1 MQWFG
6 WRNRR
11 CKIRWEPP
19 PGQTKTTMQASLWI
33 TDLMGDPTAPF
44 ATMPIEKGH
53 PQCSPDLSPDKESDA
68 NQIKWSVGR
77 AFHEYL
83 RHAYDRHCGVE
94 SEWVQASRR
103 LEECYLPL
111 KVRPA
116 RGKGAVVIDRF
127 DKLFLTHK
135 RALLLGPPGAGKTTA
150 LRFIFSD
157 CLTAKVTVPFF
168 VELRR
173 LSSTTTILDV
183 VKQEVKGVN
192 DVVLTEII
200 RRGGFVFLLDGLN
213 EIAQAHRDEVIRP
226 LLDFLSTA
234 EANYFV
240 VTARPDT
247 PLVAHLNFPTWT
259 IDPLRL
265 TEAFALLRRRDQH
278 GRLSRYI
285 IGKVKQDQSKHL
297 GEFLTNPLRV
307 SMLYRSYELI
317 RQAEGRRNSRASHRR
332 QKYRY

>member
-1 MQWFG
+1 
-6 WRNRR
+6 
-11 CKIRWEPP
+11 
-19 PGQTKTTMQASLWI
+19 MQASLWI
-33 TDLMGDPTAPF
+33 TDLMGDPTVPF
-44 ATMPIEKGH
+44 ASMPVEKGA
-53 PQCSPDLSPDKESDA
+53 PQCLPGLSPNKESDA
-68 NQIKWSVGR
+68 NQIKWSVAR
-77 AFHEYL
+77 AFHEYVA
-83 RHAYDRHCGVE
+83 RVYDQHCRMQ
-94 SEWVQASRR
+94 SAPVQAGRR
-103 LEECYLPL
+103 LEESYLSL
-111 KVRPA
+111 KVRRA
-116 RGKGAVVIDRF
+116 RGKRPVVIDRF
-127 DKLFLTHK
+127 DMLVLTHY
-135 RALLLGPPGAGKTTA
+135 RALLLCPPGAGKTTA

-157 CLTAKVTVPFF
+157 CLTAKANVPFF

-183 VKQEVKGVN
+183 VKQEVKGVK

-213 EIAQAHRDEVIRP
+213 EIALAHRDEVIRP
-226 LLDFLSTA
+226 LLDFFSAA

-247 PLVAHLNFPTWT
+247 PLLAHLNFPAWN

-265 TEAFALLRRRDQH
+265 TEAFELLRRRDEN

-285 IGKVKQDQSKHL
+285 IAKVKQDRSKHL

-317 RQAEGRRNSRASHRR
+317 RQAEGLRNSHATHRQ
-332 QKYRY
+332 QKYRC